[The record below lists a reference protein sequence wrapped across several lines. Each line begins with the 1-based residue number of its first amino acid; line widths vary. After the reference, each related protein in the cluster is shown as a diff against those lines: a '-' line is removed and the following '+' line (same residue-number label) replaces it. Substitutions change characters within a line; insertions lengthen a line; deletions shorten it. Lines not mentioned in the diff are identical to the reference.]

1 MLTNLLQSTLSEA
14 GQSCGLSD
22 SAQDVCYME
31 SDNSQVRHRPM
42 PPHHGIQATI
52 PMTVPHL
59 LVINEDV
66 AHPVASLPAKTCI
79 KSDTWRNTLSSPL
92 PIFSEGGKGT
102 NNRAGWEMSQLK

>member
-14 GQSCGLSD
+14 RQSCGLSD
-22 SAQDVCYME
+22 STQDVCYTE

-66 AHPVASLPAKTCI
+66 AHPVASLPAKTWMEKHPV
-79 KSDTWRNTLSSPL
+79 KSFANILRRRQGHKQQSRMGDVS
-92 PIFSEGGKGT
+92 
-102 NNRAGWEMSQLK
+102 A